1 MGYASRPINTG
12 YYAIVAQREGE
23 IMGLLEDGTKKAA
36 EIPMPF
42 GGRVLLT
49 LYWWAWKIFGP
60 GHDWSKYDGTI
71 RALNTPIKAMS
82 WIFANITYTSDKDP
96 EDDWQS
102 AQRTF
107 KRRRGDCLPYDILI
121 PFIPDKTG
129 LLELK
134 PIGEIVEEKIP
145 GAVPSY
151 SFEKNLIE
159 FKPILSYQ
167 KKGRKKVF
175 KITLKNGRDIEA
187 TENHRFFTMNEKNG
201 LPSEIFVK
209 DIKKDSC
216 LFGVSGCPSL
226 NIPYKYSPELLWVDG
241 LYIAERW
248 YSGKEGCFGKLAIGN
263 KDRSILSKVM
273 NILLRN
279 NIPFNFYDREELK
292 NGTPTITIKKSWYKD
307 HLAKIGRGG
316 CQLKHFL
323 PEHLSLPPEQIE
335 ILLDGYR
342 DGDGYKNI
350 HHRVDNTEY
359 IYTTTSPLLIKQL
372 SFLHNVLRRPLH
384 IEYYKS
390 PNRDKPIWRGYYNP
404 NSDFTKVASMPYEF
418 ILKRAKEVYSKIGT
432 GSGGLHDSSVHS
444 PQILNFKTMKKD
456 GIKNLMDVYGIDL
469 SELSWSLKDNIEWFK
484 VKSVENIKEKETYDI
499 EVEDNHNFLLW
510 NDILAHNCEDWAIF
524 ACECLKK
531 KYDCVYLCMYNK
543 DSGHCELLI
552 DDGMSG
558 SDNKWI
564 SLGTYGYNHH
574 KGKDYSRIIPDWPE
588 YEDWTDYCVKDV
600 NFKVIKSGKR
610 N

>member
-107 KRRRGDCLPYDILI
+107 KRRKGD
-121 PFIPDKTG
+121 
-129 LLELK
+129 
-134 PIGEIVEEKIP
+134 
-145 GAVPSY
+145 
-151 SFEKNLIE
+151 
-159 FKPILSYQ
+159 
-167 KKGRKKVF
+167 
-175 KITLKNGRDIEA
+175 
-187 TENHRFFTMNEKNG
+187 
-201 LPSEIFVK
+201 
-209 DIKKDSC
+209 
-216 LFGVSGCPSL
+216 
-226 NIPYKYSPELLWVDG
+226 
-241 LYIAERW
+241 
-248 YSGKEGCFGKLAIGN
+248 
-263 KDRSILSKVM
+263 
-273 NILLRN
+273 
-279 NIPFNFYDREELK
+279 
-292 NGTPTITIKKSWYKD
+292 
-307 HLAKIGRGG
+307 
-316 CQLKHFL
+316 
-323 PEHLSLPPEQIE
+323 
-335 ILLDGYR
+335 
-342 DGDGYKNI
+342 
-350 HHRVDNTEY
+350 
-359 IYTTTSPLLIKQL
+359 
-372 SFLHNVLRRPLH
+372 
-384 IEYYKS
+384 
-390 PNRDKPIWRGYYNP
+390 
-404 NSDFTKVASMPYEF
+404 
-418 ILKRAKEVYSKIGT
+418 
-432 GSGGLHDSSVHS
+432 
-444 PQILNFKTMKKD
+444 
-456 GIKNLMDVYGIDL
+456 
-469 SELSWSLKDNIEWFK
+469 
-484 VKSVENIKEKETYDI
+484 
-499 EVEDNHNFLLW
+499 
-510 NDILAHNCEDWAIF
+510 CEDWAIF

-600 NFKVIKSGKR
+600 NFKVIKSSGNR